1 MKKKIT
7 VVDKTFTPIVV
18 LVDASSAIYE
28 DRGQRP
34 GEQNLL
40 SETTITCT
48 AMDGTKKV
56 ATMKASTKMSCTR
69 RFTLGSWTTH
79 LSSKFSGKMLDAI
92 CEVNRMVLVRQI
104 PFKLTPSRVSYF

>member
-40 SETTITCT
+40 SETTAKGDATIQNNGNELSEDTIRRVVEESMEAVLKMPKRKPMKRT
-48 AMDGTKKV
+48 A
-56 ATMKASTKMSCTR
+56 
-69 RFTLGSWTTH
+69 L
-79 LSSKFSGKMLDAI
+79 L
-92 CEVNRMVLVRQI
+92 
-104 PFKLTPSRVSYF
+104 

>member
-18 LVDASSAIYE
+18 LADANSAIYE

-40 SETTITCT
+40 SETVITCT
-48 AMDGTKKV
+48 AMA
-56 ATMKASTKMSCTR
+56 AT
-69 RFTLGSWTTH
+69 G
-79 LSSKFSGKMLDAI
+79 
-92 CEVNRMVLVRQI
+92 N
-104 PFKLTPSRVSYF
+104 